1 MIVSVVNQKGG
12 TGKTTSTIN
21 LAKALEL
28 HGKRILLIDMDPQG
42 SLTYSLGVVDIDK
55 SIADVLYGDADLLE
69 VIVEREGMDVIP
81 PSISLADVELSLV
94 DVEDREYRLKY
105 LLEKV
110 DGYDFVIIDCP
121 PSLSLLTIN
130 ALAVSKYVIVPMLM
144 EVLSLQGLDLISE
157 TLQKI
162 KQSVNPEL
170 SVLGILPV
178 MVDRRRKLS
187 SEVYEHINSN
197 YDFRMFETQIRPNVR
212 ASEAPSFGQSVIS
225 YAPTSNSAND
235 YMELCE
241 EILKLV

>member
-81 PSISLADVELSLV
+81 ASISLADAELSLV

>member
-81 PSISLADVELSLV
+81 ASISLADVELSLV

>member
-81 PSISLADVELSLV
+81 ASISLADVELSLV

-225 YAPTSNSAND
+225 YAPTSNSA
-235 YMELCE
+235 
-241 EILKLV
+241 